1 MLKLMTN
8 TDALQKYG
16 AIAIYVF
23 CTLVA
28 NFLYDTFIELPFY
41 GMLSVGTIPFAVT
54 FTQRDRV
61 HRYGRKTVYI
71 MIAVAAVANVIMS
84 YVANV
89 IMSYTLDVP
98 LRFIVASFLAIVIAE
113 SADTEVYQRFIERRW
128 LLRVAASNAISIP
141 LDSTVFTLI
150 AFAGTFT
157 IATMTEI
164 IAADILA
171 KLVIGFMAAVRIRFF
186 TRQALSGS

>member
-8 TDALQKYG
+8 TNALTNTDTLQKYG

-84 YVANV
+84 YA
-89 IMSYTLDVP
+89 LDVP
-98 LRFIVASFLAIVIAE
+98 LRFIVASFLAIVLAE
-113 SADTEVYQRFIERRW
+113 TADTEVYQRFIERRW

-141 LDSTVFTLI
+141 LDSTVFTVI

>member
-1 MLKLMTN
+1 MLMPMTDTNN
-8 TDALQKYG
+8 TTNIDALQKYG

-28 NFLYDTFIELPFY
+28 NFFYDTFIELPFY

-84 YVANV
+84 YV
-89 IMSYTLDVP
+89 LDVP
-98 LRFIVASFLAIVIAE
+98 LRFILASFLAIMLAE
-113 SADTEVYQRFIERRW
+113 TADTEVYQRFINRRW
-128 LLRVAASNAISIP
+128 ILRVAASNAISIP
-141 LDSTVFTLI
+141 LDSTVFTVI

-157 IATMTEI
+157 LATMGEI

-171 KLVIGFMAAVRIRFF
+171 KLVIGFLAAVRIRFF
-186 TRQALSGS
+186 TRQVLSGS

>member
-1 MLKLMTN
+1 MLTVMTDSVTTTTT
-8 TDALQKYG
+8 TDTFQKYG

-28 NFLYDTFIELPFY
+28 NFFYDTFIELPLY

-61 HRYGRKTVYI
+61 HRYGRKTVYM
-71 MIAVAAVANVIMS
+71 MIAVAAIANVIMS
-84 YVANV
+84 FV
-89 IMSYTLDVP
+89 LDVP
-98 LRFIVASFLAIVIAE
+98 LRFILASFLAIMLAE
-113 SADTEVYQRFIERRW
+113 TADTEVYQRFIERRW

-141 LDSTVFTLI
+141 LDSTVFTVI
-150 AFAGTFT
+150 AFVGTYT
-157 IATMTEI
+157 VATMTEI

-171 KLVIGFMAAVRIRFF
+171 KLVIGFMAAVRIRLF
-186 TRQALSGS
+186 TRQVLSGS

>member
-1 MLKLMTN
+1 MTDTNN
-8 TDALQKYG
+8 TTNIDALQKYG

-28 NFLYDTFIELPFY
+28 NFFYDTFIELPFY

-84 YVANV
+84 YV
-89 IMSYTLDVP
+89 LDVP
-98 LRFIVASFLAIVIAE
+98 LRFILASFLAIMLAE
-113 SADTEVYQRFIERRW
+113 TADTEVYQRFINRRW
-128 LLRVAASNAISIP
+128 ILRVAASNAISIP
-141 LDSTVFTLI
+141 LDSTVFTVI

-157 IATMTEI
+157 LATMGEI

-171 KLVIGFMAAVRIRFF
+171 KLVIGFLAAVRIRFF
-186 TRQALSGS
+186 TRQVLSGS

>member
-8 TDALQKYG
+8 TNALTNTDTLQKYG

-84 YVANV
+84 YA
-89 IMSYTLDVP
+89 LDVP
-98 LRFIVASFLAIVIAE
+98 LRFIVASFLAIVLAE
-113 SADTEVYQRFIERRW
+113 TADTEVYQRFIERRW

-141 LDSTVFTLI
+141 LDSTVFTVI

-171 KLVIGFMAAVRIRFF
+171 KLVIGFMAAVRISFF

>member
-1 MLKLMTN
+1 MLMPMTTHETPSETN
-8 TDALQKYG
+8 EALQKYG

-84 YVANV
+84 YA
-89 IMSYTLDVP
+89 LDVP
-98 LRFIVASFLAIVIAE
+98 LRFILASFLAIMLAE
-113 SADTEVYQRFIERRW
+113 TADTEVYQRFIKRRW
-128 LLRVAASNAISIP
+128 ILRVAASNAISIP

-157 IATMTEI
+157 IATMAEI

-171 KLVIGFMAAVRIRFF
+171 KLVIGFLAAVRIRFF
-186 TRQALSGS
+186 TQQVLSGS

>member
-8 TDALQKYG
+8 TNALTNTDTLQKYG

-84 YVANV
+84 YV
-89 IMSYTLDVP
+89 LDVP
-98 LRFIVASFLAIVIAE
+98 LRFIVASFLAIVLAE
-113 SADTEVYQRFIERRW
+113 TADTEVYQRFIERRW

-141 LDSTVFTLI
+141 LDSTVFTVI